1 MNCPDS
7 YQNSKLDIS
16 NCKTKAL
23 YTILSYLGLK
33 RRFWEK
39 KWSYIMQG
47 SKLPTTLAKH
57 QELFFDPLYHQFSL
71 NMTILR
77 GSYYNSQL
85 SPLWI
90 DQGHPLYRKKKLFPS
105 LLLFLCN
112 SFGKTCQIVMTFDTV
127 NIVIFKCYTKMPH
140 QEDNVFIKYFDC

>member
-57 QELFFDPLYHQFSL
+57 QELFFDPPYHQFSL

-90 DQGHPLYRKKKLFPS
+90 DQGHPLYRKKKTFPFPS
-105 LLLFLCN
+105 VISLQLIWENMSNCN
-112 SFGKTCQIVMTFDTV
+112 DFWHC
-127 NIVIFKCYTKMPH
+127 
-140 QEDNVFIKYFDC
+140 KYSHIQMLHKNASPRR